1 MSWIAKQ
8 WVSSQVKSITGQ
20 TEEREGGVDWTVRT
34 LLIFHGKYLS
44 CIIFSFEH
52 PRSQDLL
59 TTYEISLSK
68 KNLFTPFN
76 RSLGVVVA

>member
-34 LLIFHGKYLS
+34 LLIFLGKY
-44 CIIFSFEH
+44 
-52 PRSQDLL
+52 
-59 TTYEISLSK
+59 
-68 KNLFTPFN
+68 
-76 RSLGVVVA
+76 